1 MRHFLPC
8 MKTISSLDI
17 VKVIREVFR
26 HHDFPNDINRDCDT
40 MFVSKFRKD
49 FLVFLRLSW
58 KLSTS
63 YYPGSDIQIY
73 FTNLTLNQYLCCF
86 INYQQDDWV
95 DFLSLVKFPT
105 NNISCI
111 LLICKLQPSQMEFI
125 ILVGQFSNTLKSLL
139 LVVENNLACTSFT
152 QCSSF
157 TQTNCRSTMSKLF
170 TRES

>member
-1 MRHFLPC
+1 MCEDNIIGGRGPQF
-8 MKTISSLDI
+8 I
-17 VKVIREVFR
+17 
-26 HHDFPNDINRDCDT
+26 
-40 MFVSKFRKD
+40 SKFWKHL
-49 FLVFLRLSW
+49 FTMLKVSC
-58 KLSTS
+58 KLSS
-63 YYPGSDIQIY
+63 ENHPQIDGQIEH
-73 FTNLTLNQYLCCF
+73 TNQALDQYLHCF